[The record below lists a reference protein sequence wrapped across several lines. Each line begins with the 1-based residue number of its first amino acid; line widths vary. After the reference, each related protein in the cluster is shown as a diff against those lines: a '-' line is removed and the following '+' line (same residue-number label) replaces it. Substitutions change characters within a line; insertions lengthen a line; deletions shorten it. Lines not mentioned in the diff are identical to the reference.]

1 MSRKLIKEDLDT
13 FFDADDFGE
22 LVGMKP
28 AGELIEVVALI
39 TRDVEVL
46 TLGGDVQD
54 VVTYIK
60 IPRVEG
66 VVPGNEIWTV
76 DERWRIVKPVSD
88 DGLLVNYLVTPLVS
102 EDHEMIEQVNDS
114 FHRVVH
120 EDI

>member
-13 FFDADDFGE
+13 FFDVDDFGE

-28 AGELIEVVALI
+28 AGELVEVVALI
-39 TRDVEVL
+39 TRDVEAL

-60 IPRVEG
+60 MPRVEG
-66 VVPGNEIWTV
+66 VVPGNEIWTD